1 MFKNTLLTTLFTLA
15 LAVQFVPT
23 RPQEIALVNQ
33 SMQMVSEKL
42 NDITDAFDQ
51 LSASDKNF
59 VLNVLAFRLEP
70 HSVDV
75 EQGEKITQNL
85 LSLIEKNTEAT
96 HFFDIVFE
104 QIDRAALPYIE
115 FLKNSFEREKDQ
127 IEKEAMYQLIAYYN
141 QKLIE
146 LNQICLSLVYEKL
159 YAFSAEQD
167 ITLLLEAINEEAELI
182 TDKQGKTKQL
192 PTLQEIAEQINQ
204 FIAAQQ
210 QLLASK

>member
-127 IEKEAMYQLIAYYN
+127 IEKEAMYKLIAYYN